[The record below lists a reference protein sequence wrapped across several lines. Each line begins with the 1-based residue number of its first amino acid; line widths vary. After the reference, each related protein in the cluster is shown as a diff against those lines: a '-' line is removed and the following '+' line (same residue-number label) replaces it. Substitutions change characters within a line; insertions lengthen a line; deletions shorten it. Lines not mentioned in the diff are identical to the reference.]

1 LFSTA
6 SETMNKRKENS
17 IVLEFHISLVA
28 ALEAIMSVK
37 KMCFVIFSRT
47 NGNEERKPENTHQS
61 STITGSNNPQSTL
74 PIDVSNMKEIQFR
87 KAFLS

>member
-1 LFSTA
+1 
-6 SETMNKRKENS
+6 MNKRKENS
-17 IVLEFHISLVA
+17 IVFKFHISLVA

-47 NGNEERKPENTHQS
+47 NGNEERKPENTHQP
-61 STITGSNNPQSTL
+61 STTGSNNPQSTL
-74 PIDVSNMKEIQFR
+74 PIDTSNMKEIQFR